1 MNTLAELSVIDINRQ
16 SPQIAS
22 DSDQAETFMAS
33 AHTGFFDVLRC
44 FVQEGPGDANKG
56 FGMVAPEKRRRATSP
71 TVESPRRSR
80 NAHCQA
86 HYAESMAES
95 RRCAE

>member
-1 MNTLAELSVIDINRQ
+1 MQTKGSGW
-16 SPQIAS
+16 SP
-22 DSDQAETFMAS
+22 
-33 AHTGFFDVLRC
+33 
-44 FVQEGPGDANKG
+44 
-56 FGMVAPEKRRRATSP
+56 PEKRRRAISP